1 MPLIFVAIGF
11 ALLGILL
18 MGLAQPM
25 ARGDLEPN
33 RTVGLRTSDT
43 LADPAVWYAANAA
56 AGRDLFRV
64 GAATSVAAIVLPI
77 VLGRTAIPVLLVGV
91 IVALLGVAIVGVLR
105 AESLRARAAR
115 EPQAPNPPPAG

>member
-25 ARGDLEPN
+25 ARGELEPN
-33 RTVGLRTSDT
+33 RTVGLRTAST

-64 GAATSVAAIVLPI
+64 GMGTSVAAVVLPI
-77 VLGRTAIPVLLVGV
+77 VLGRTATPILLVGV
-91 IVALLGVAIVGVLR
+91 IVALLGVAIGGALR
-105 AESLRARAAR
+105 AESFRARAAR
-115 EPQAPNPPPAG
+115 EARASDPPPAG